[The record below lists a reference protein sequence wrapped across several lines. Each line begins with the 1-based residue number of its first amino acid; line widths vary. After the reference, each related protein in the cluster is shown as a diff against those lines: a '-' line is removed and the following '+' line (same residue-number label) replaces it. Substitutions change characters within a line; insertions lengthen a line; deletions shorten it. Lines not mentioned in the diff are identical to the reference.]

1 MNYERNNDPN
11 EAPITSSSSSSRT
24 DAPRNRHER
33 RAAEAIGRRVAVML
47 IEQRAQRVARVVLKR
62 VLREGGRP

>member
-1 MNYERNNDPN
+1 MNYERNTDPN
-11 EAPITSSSSSSRT
+11 EAPITSSSEKT

>member
-1 MNYERNNDPN
+1 MNYERNTDPN
-11 EAPITSSSSSSRT
+11 EAPITSSSSSST
-24 DAPRNRHER
+24 DTPRNRHER

>member
-1 MNYERNNDPN
+1 MNYERNTDPN

-24 DAPRNRHER
+24 DTPRNRHER
-33 RAAEAIGRRVAVML
+33 RAAEAIGRRVAV

-62 VLREGGRP
+62 VLREGVRP

>member
-1 MNYERNNDPN
+1 MNYERNTDPN
-11 EAPITSSSSSSRT
+11 EAPITSSSSRT
-24 DAPRNRHER
+24 DTPRNRHER